1 MVLIAVLSEV
11 GVHCQRGG
19 CASSSVMGSSGQSSS
34 NGRTYD
40 GSYADHVLPNCQ
52 EHVSLARV
60 VVYGTMIWAVVGSRG
75 CRVCARWPLLTIV
88 LCRARFHEVGS
99 ERSAARQ
106 NALFELHALHASD
119 QYDRMRGMCRGQ
131 SGEERALERMGEA
144 MWRVDRKWK
153 KVVLFFCFFS
163 VPCAHSSRSPLVLTR
178 WHISSHLLVL

>member
-1 MVLIAVLSEV
+1 MALVAVLSEV

-19 CASSSVMGSSGQSSS
+19 CASSSVVGSSRQSSS

-40 GSYADHVLPNCQ
+40 GSHTDHVLSNCQ
-52 EHVSLARV
+52 DHVILARV
-60 VVYGTMIWAVVGSRG
+60 VVYDTMIWAVVGSRG
-75 CRVCARWPLLTIV
+75 CRVCARWPLVPLV
-88 LCRARFHEVGS
+88 LCRTRLLELGL

-106 NALFELHALHASD
+106 NALNELHALHASD

-153 KVVLFFCFFS
+153 KVVLFFVFFR
-163 VPCAHSSRSPLVLTR
+163 SRVHTAPDRRYTAK
-178 WHISSHLLVL
+178 IQEK

>member
-1 MVLIAVLSEV
+1 MALIAVLSEV

-75 CRVCARWPLLTIV
+75 CRVCARWPLVPLV
-88 LCRARFHEVGS
+88 LCRTRLLELGL

-106 NALFELHALHASD
+106 NALNELHALHASD
-119 QYDRMRGMCRGQ
+119 QYDRMRGMCRGHR
-131 SGEERALERMGEA
+131 GEERAWERVREA
-144 MWRVDRKWK
+144 MGSVDRK
-153 KVVLFFCFFS
+153 
-163 VPCAHSSRSPLVLTR
+163 
-178 WHISSHLLVL
+178 